1 MCVTEALL
9 DTLSSSVAG
18 GATPLRERGDEA
30 GALRR
35 DFRGFDWK
43 SSYSS
48 ANEKRSLYLDRD
60 RDREKERERERER
73 ENRVSSTGF
82 SYAWYYN

>member
-1 MCVTEALL
+1 M
-9 DTLSSSVAG
+9 AG
-18 GATPLRERGDEA
+18 GAAPLRERGEEA

-48 ANEKRSLYLDRD
+48 ANENRSLYLGRG
-60 RDREKERERERER
+60 REGEGGGDELGP
-73 ENRVSSTGF
+73 VPLLSP
-82 SYAWYYN
+82 